1 MRIKLGH
8 WTLFLLPVL
17 TQFGCVGA
25 KTFHEMARPGD
36 TVVVAGGWKQ
46 HFTRDEITV
55 TISPASGSPIV
66 YPPNHPNIRAT
77 INLYPDPVSSLLVSP
92 QVGYDM
98 TPYARTYADAVS
110 DLFTQGDND
119 WWESSVFVNLPASM
133 SLGMANISITNAQG
147 ESMSSEVEIVTG
159 DGTPNSFATSTG
171 GHINENQL
179 ASLGRVSHYVVMFT
193 GSTVPY
199 SIQLDLV
206 HSPDMDQGG
215 TGRAHV
221 VNPRGDI
228 KNAAWRDDG
237 TNLRLILSPAKPQT
251 LTQLSDFKIYV
262 TGGITGLQLQSIKAV
277 DIDGNPV
284 AGISANITLN
294 D

>member
-1 MRIKLGH
+1 MHIKLNH
-8 WTLFLLPVL
+8 CAIILLPLL

-25 KTFHEMARPGD
+25 KTFHELARPGD
-36 TVVVAGGWKQ
+36 TVALAGGWKQ
-46 HFTRDEITV
+46 HFTRSNITV
-55 TISPASGSPIV
+55 SITPASGSPIV
-66 YPPNHPNIRAT
+66 YPPNHPDIKAVL
-77 INLYPDPVSSLLVSP
+77 NLYPDPVSSLLVSP
-92 QVGYDM
+92 QVGQDM
-98 TPYARTYADAVS
+98 TPGAQIYASAVS

-119 WWESSVFVNLPASM
+119 WWESTVFVNLPT
-133 SLGMANISITNAQG
+133 SLPLGVATISVSNPEG
-147 ESMSSEVEIVTG
+147 ESMSSDVEIVSGSGKANTFS
-159 DGTPNSFATSTG
+159 TQTG
-171 GHINENQL
+171 GNINGNQL
-179 ASLGRVSHYVVMFT
+179 ASLGRVSHYLVRFS